1 MHKSSST
8 HVPFAELSTEARTL
22 FFLNALAAL
31 ARYGAQRPKQSDIA
45 EQLEVIWNRNRFVV
59 SDLSNP
65 HRMTDIL
72 KAHFAAHLPLPVA
85 MRPVKVVEHHRMRIR
100 HNESDEQDNL
110 PDRAPE
116 TCGARC

>member
-8 HVPFAELSTEARTL
+8 HAPFAELSTEARTL

-31 ARYGAQRPKQSDIA
+31 ARYGAQRPRQSDIA

-72 KAHFAAHLPLPVA
+72 KAHFAAPPTTSGCNA
-85 MRPVKVVEHHRMRIR
+85 TGQGSRTP
-100 HNESDEQDNL
+100 SDSDS
-110 PDRAPE
+110 A
-116 TCGARC
+116 